1 VKYTVSLKD
10 NRIFQKLYNRG
21 KRSVSPY
28 FALYYRKNGKKQT
41 RIGITASTK
50 LGKAVVRN
58 RVRRRIREIIRLAE
72 AGISPGHDIVIV
84 ARIRAISGGF
94 QEQKEDLQHLLCACG
109 LLSGVFC
116 EHEEGAMKPPRERVR
131 EVRNEEDSHRND

>member
-1 VKYTVSLKD
+1 MKYTVSLKD

-72 AGISPGHDIVIV
+72 AGISPDMTSLSSLASEPFPAVFKSKKKTFNIFY
-84 ARIRAISGGF
+84 ARADFYRAF
-94 QEQKEDLQHLLCACG
+94 FANTKKA
-109 LLSGVFC
+109 
-116 EHEEGAMKPPRERVR
+116 R
-131 EVRNEEDSHRND
+131 